1 MRVRDI
7 MTYNVVTVPS
17 DTPVSQA
24 AGIMRAHRFERLPIV
39 DKGKL
44 VGLVT
49 KDRVLR
55 AAPSSATSLSIWEL
69 TYLLSKMTVKEIMEK
84 DVITATPDMTV
95 ESAVALAQERR
106 VGCLLVLEGDRVVG
120 IVTTNDFFY
129 KILNPLLGIGEVGTR
144 LTVRSCDV
152 RCMTEVL
159 GILNRHKADMKTMM
173 YLPSASGEEKDLVL
187 HVDIEAGEANKIMDD
202 VKASGYTAEVRER

>member
-24 AGIMRAHRFERLPIV
+24 AEIMRAHRFERLPIV

-159 GILNRHKADMKTMM
+159 GILNKHKANMKTMM

>member
-24 AGIMRAHRFERLPIV
+24 AEIMRTHRFERLPIV

-202 VKASGYTAEVRER
+202 VKASGYTAEVRQR